1 MDTCIRYLNFA
12 ILLLFTLCYSYQ
24 AVFVLIRWFG
34 KKKKYQAKTQH
45 RYAVIISARNE
56 RAVIGGLLDSIH
68 RQNYPSELVDIYVVA
83 DNCTDDTA
91 AVARA
96 HGAVV
101 YERFNHVQIGKGY
114 ALNYLFRCIEERV
127 GLDTYDGFLVFDAD
141 NVLDENYIASM
152 NDVFDQGYTVVTSYR
167 NSKNYGSNW
176 ISAGYALWFLR
187 ESKYLNGARM
197 QCGTSCAISG
207 TGFLVAS
214 EVIRENHGWKH
225 HLLTEDIEFSTDSI
239 IQGRV
244 IGYSE
249 DAVLYDEQPVHFRE
263 SWNQRLRWSKG
274 FYQVLGS
281 YGKRLTEG
289 IVKHHSFQCYD
300 MMMTLAPATL
310 LTLLTIVVNL
320 VFGFAGVI
328 LGHTS
333 WTVMMLE
340 AVGGN
345 LFGIYMSLFFF
356 GLITT
361 ITEWKR
367 IHCRAG
373 KKILYLFTFPIFI
386 FTYIPIAVVAIF
398 KKVTWVPIP
407 HTIAKN
413 VQEIRS

>member
-1 MDTCIRYLNFA
+1 MDTCIRYFNFA

-152 NDVFDQGYTVVTSYR
+152 NDVFDQGYPVVTSYR

-176 ISAGYALWFLR
+176 ISAG
-187 ESKYLNGARM
+187 
-197 QCGTSCAISG
+197 
-207 TGFLVAS
+207 
-214 EVIRENHGWKH
+214 
-225 HLLTEDIEFSTDSI
+225 
-239 IQGRV
+239 
-244 IGYSE
+244 
-249 DAVLYDEQPVHFRE
+249 
-263 SWNQRLRWSKG
+263 
-274 FYQVLGS
+274 
-281 YGKRLTEG
+281 
-289 IVKHHSFQCYD
+289 
-300 MMMTLAPATL
+300 
-310 LTLLTIVVNL
+310 
-320 VFGFAGVI
+320 
-328 LGHTS
+328 
-333 WTVMMLE
+333 
-340 AVGGN
+340 
-345 LFGIYMSLFFF
+345 
-356 GLITT
+356 
-361 ITEWKR
+361 
-367 IHCRAG
+367 
-373 KKILYLFTFPIFI
+373 
-386 FTYIPIAVVAIF
+386 
-398 KKVTWVPIP
+398 
-407 HTIAKN
+407 
-413 VQEIRS
+413 

>member
-152 NDVFDQGYTVVTSYR
+152 NDVFDQGYPVVTSYR

-225 HLLTEDIEFSTDSI
+225 HLLTEDIE
-239 IQGRV
+239 
-244 IGYSE
+244 E
-249 DAVLYDEQPVHFRE
+249 E
-263 SWNQRLRWSKG
+263 K
-274 FYQVLGS
+274 
-281 YGKRLTEG
+281 
-289 IVKHHSFQCYD
+289 
-300 MMMTLAPATL
+300 
-310 LTLLTIVVNL
+310 L
-320 VFGFAGVI
+320 V
-328 LGHTS
+328 
-333 WTVMMLE
+333 E
-340 AVGGN
+340 AV
-345 LFGIYMSLFFF
+345 
-356 GLITT
+356 
-361 ITEWKR
+361 TEAYDVDSATARKD
-367 IHCRAG
+367 
-373 KKILYLFTFPIFI
+373 
-386 FTYIPIAVVAIF
+386 
-398 KKVTWVPIP
+398 
-407 HTIAKN
+407 
-413 VQEIRS
+413 IRSFTETLEKNGILER